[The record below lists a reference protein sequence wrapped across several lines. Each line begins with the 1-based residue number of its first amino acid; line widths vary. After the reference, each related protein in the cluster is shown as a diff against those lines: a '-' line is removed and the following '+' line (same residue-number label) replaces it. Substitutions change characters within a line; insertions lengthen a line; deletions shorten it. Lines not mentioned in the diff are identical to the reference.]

1 MELFSQEI
9 ETAQKIPAEATPD
22 RETRLRLQ
30 LGTPTRE
37 TPSSFI
43 SHRTGIVLRLP
54 LHFFLNVAGFLGI
67 PLNYFITVE
76 IKGRSTT
83 ARRDAN

>member
-1 MELFSQEI
+1 MGRQRAGLLRFTEI
-9 ETAQKIPAEATPD
+9 ITGTA
-22 RETRLRLQ
+22 
-30 LGTPTRE
+30 TPTRG

-43 SHRTGIVLRLP
+43 SHRTGIVRRLP